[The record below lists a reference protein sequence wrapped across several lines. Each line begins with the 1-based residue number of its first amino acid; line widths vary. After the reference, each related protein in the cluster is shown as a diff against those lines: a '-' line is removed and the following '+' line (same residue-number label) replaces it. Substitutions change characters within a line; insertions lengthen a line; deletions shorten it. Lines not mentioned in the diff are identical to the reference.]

1 MIYYRSQ
8 NELRDEIKTISAN
21 YDRVVIL
28 GDYIK
33 QERMLIDTIENALE
47 SPYDKDNWDG
57 FLDAVTDLTWLEDRK
72 LAIIHTSL
80 PALSKKHL
88 KIYVEIIDIANR
100 YWESFDQQAQEL
112 IETIKRERD
121 EIPEDCW
128 IYKKK
133 IVDYYFPEEDYQF
146 IETIRKNNRI

>member
-88 KIYVEIIDIANR
+88 KIYVEIIDIA
-100 YWESFDQQAQEL
+100 
-112 IETIKRERD
+112 
-121 EIPEDCW
+121 
-128 IYKKK
+128 KK
-133 IVDYYFPEEDYQF
+133 IKTY
-146 IETIRKNNRI
+146 